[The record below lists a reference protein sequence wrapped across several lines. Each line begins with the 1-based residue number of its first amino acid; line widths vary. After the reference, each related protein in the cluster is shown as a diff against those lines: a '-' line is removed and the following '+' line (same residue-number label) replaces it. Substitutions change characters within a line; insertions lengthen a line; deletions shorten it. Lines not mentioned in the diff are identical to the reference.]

1 MRISD
6 WSSDVCSSDLFVVEG
21 YTLEN
26 YVTFFSDAY
35 YLGVFFTTIKVAL
48 ICTLV
53 CLVLGFPLA
62 YVLARTRTRF
72 KNILIMLV
80 VLPLFVGNA
89 VRAAGWMTLFGS
101 QGMLNAGLIGFGHVQ
116 DRKSGV

>member
-62 YVLARTRTRF
+62 YVLA
-72 KNILIMLV
+72 L
-80 VLPLFVGNA
+80 
-89 VRAAGWMTLFGS
+89 AAY
-101 QGMLNAGLIGFGHVQ
+101 NAGPSRARNWIEHYGDPRDPAV
-116 DRKSGV
+116 DRKSTRLNSSH